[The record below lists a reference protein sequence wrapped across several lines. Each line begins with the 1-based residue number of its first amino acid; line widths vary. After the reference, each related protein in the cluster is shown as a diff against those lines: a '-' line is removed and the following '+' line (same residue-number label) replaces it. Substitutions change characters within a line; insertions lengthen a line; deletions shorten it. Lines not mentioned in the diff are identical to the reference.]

1 MRTAAQESARQIT
14 LRNCSKEASGMI
26 NIYVTFAEGRVHAIK
41 HIFCQKVSAR
51 LVKPSS
57 L

>member
-1 MRTAAQESARQIT
+1 MRTAAQESARQIA
-14 LRNCSKEASGMI
+14 LRSCSKEARGMV
-26 NIYVTFAEGRVHAIK
+26 NIHVIFAEGRVHAMK

-51 LVKPSS
+51 LVKQSS